1 MRFQL
6 GFQLGFLLGALGY
19 VGTYVSTNIPIDQ
32 RNVPTVVAFHHS
44 CVFIHDIGL
53 RCVSKGGLRFATT
66 HPTDGCRGSASA
78 SLPRTP
84 AGCSHSVVASGV
96 QQPTHLTCA
105 ADVRWRLHPVQPPLG
120 GFPQRVCRVQVA
132 GPQPARRRV
141 ARELARPPGR
151 PARGE
156 RPGPH
161 RPPAEHRP
169 QPPLSPREHRRPE
182 GLPARDGRG
191 GVARTAP
198 RRGFWCYMPTTIATA
213 RTPTTCATARTPTT
227 PRTPG
232 GTASTERGTPDDDPE
247 APRYREATAK
257 MRHSPCVDAALLE
270 FKS

>member
-1 MRFQL
+1 MTSVSVASARAAYVSQPL
-6 GFQLGFLLGALGY
+6 TQQMAAAEAQALPCHVLRLVALTAWSRQGYSSPRTLLARRMCDGACILCSRPLEVSHNVCAECRLLVRNLLG
-19 VGTYVSTNIPIDQ
+19 VE
-32 RNVPTVVAFHHS
+32 
-44 CVFIHDIGL
+44 
-53 RCVSKGGLRFATT
+53 
-66 HPTDGCRGSASA
+66 
-78 SLPRTP
+78 LPEN
-84 AGCSHSVVASGV
+84 
-96 QQPTHLTCA
+96 
-105 ADVRWRLHPVQPPLG
+105 WR
-120 GFPQRVCRVQVA
+120 
-132 GPQPARRRV
+132 
-141 ARELARPPGR
+141 RPPGR